1 MKDDMGASDRELDE
15 QLGIEADERI
25 DHNPWRS
32 TSRRAKFIWLF
43 FVGMAVMMVWFFLKA
58 ISAPSGRI
66 DGPRGDELGDTQY
79 YEESPALQT
88 DDILEM
94 EREAALDRQRRARE
108 RDEAYVPPFRIDNFD
123 DSPPI
128 EQRLREPRP
137 GPAASASQR
146 TPEQEMLRAEFFR
159 SRLER
164 PTTTTRGID
173 SGRQEILARA
183 ASARGAVDNAA
194 DGAGGNGG
202 DGIRRAA
209 AGNGHEVHQTAERLL
224 PGDLLFAES
233 TLAYDSYAENRL
245 RLRIITGPLRGAI
258 LTGRYER
265 TTDFGAVIKTTHIAW
280 NGNYGVFDAVVL
292 DVDTGIAAYASRI
305 DRYTVR
311 RIGAALLQGIAR
323 TGRDIVEYEQDV
335 TVVPGTDVV
344 IRSRGALAR
353 EEIAALLVSNAGQ
366 AAEGVLTD
374 EVNRPAR
381 IRINAGDHVALMI
394 EAPVD
399 HEWLPSREVFHARR

>member
-1 MKDDMGASDRELDE
+1 MNDTKADQDNDLDN
-15 QLGIEADERI
+15 QLGVDAEERI

-43 FVGMAVMMVWFFLKA
+43 LVGLAVMMVWFFLKA

-79 YEESPALQT
+79 YDESPALET

-94 EREAALDRQRRARE
+94 EREAALERQRRARE

-128 EQRLREPRP
+128 EQRLRERRP
-137 GPAASASQR
+137 DPAAPASRR

-164 PTTTTRGID
+164 PATTTRGID

-183 ASARGAVDNAA
+183 ASARGPAGNQEDAAAESGADGTRPNAA
-194 DGAGGNGG
+194 GSAQQVG
-202 DGIRRAA
+202 
-209 AGNGHEVHQTAERLL
+209 QSAERLL

-265 TTDFGAVIKTTHIAW
+265 TTEFGAVIKTTHIAW
-280 NGNYGVFDAVVL
+280 NGNYGAFESVVL
-292 DVDTGIAAYASRI
+292 DVDTGIAAYASRV

-311 RIGAALLQGIAR
+311 RVGAALLQGIAR

-344 IRSRGALAR
+344 IKSRGALAR

-374 EVNRPAR
+374 EINRPAR

-399 HEWLPSREVFHARR
+399 HDWLPSREVFHARR

>member
-1 MKDDMGASDRELDE
+1 
-15 QLGIEADERI
+15 
-25 DHNPWRS
+25 
-32 TSRRAKFIWLF
+32 
-43 FVGMAVMMVWFFLKA
+43 
-58 ISAPSGRI
+58 
-66 DGPRGDELGDTQY
+66 
-79 YEESPALQT
+79 
-88 DDILEM
+88 
-94 EREAALDRQRRARE
+94 
-108 RDEAYVPPFRIDNFD
+108 
-123 DSPPI
+123 
-128 EQRLREPRP
+128 
-137 GPAASASQR
+137 
-146 TPEQEMLRAEFFR
+146 MLRAEFFR

-164 PTTTTRGID
+164 PATTTRGID

-183 ASARGAVDNAA
+183 ASARGPAGNQEDAAAESGADGTRPNAA
-194 DGAGGNGG
+194 GSAQQVG
-202 DGIRRAA
+202 
-209 AGNGHEVHQTAERLL
+209 QSAERLL

-265 TTDFGAVIKTTHIAW
+265 TTEFGAVIKTTHIAW
-280 NGNYGVFDAVVL
+280 NGNYGAFESVVL
-292 DVDTGIAAYASRI
+292 DVDTGIAAYASRV

-311 RIGAALLQGIAR
+311 RVGAALLQGIAR

-344 IRSRGALAR
+344 IKSRGALAR

-374 EVNRPAR
+374 EINRPAR

-399 HEWLPSREVFHARR
+399 HDWLPSREVFHARR